1 MQKLTEMRQVVSLC
15 PSYNHKQINHEAGDV
30 RLQNPCKKSRFEL
43 LEGILRLQKR
53 GLFFF
58 FFFVE
63 FTEGRYFNHS
73 QLRLLPLFIPA
84 FVLFHIL
91 LPFLLGDWE

>member
-53 GLFFF
+53 GFFF
-58 FFFVE
+58 FIFVE

-73 QLRLLPLFIPA
+73 QLRLLPLYIPA
-84 FVLFHIL
+84 FILFHIL